1 MTRRDRTTGLPVA
14 RRGRRGDAR
23 AGEGG
28 GFFSQRLARFGI
40 IGVAAAALLAVIAL
54 LVYNWY
60 DGSIAQPGKTVL
72 RVGEEE
78 FSLSYYAARLPEFS
92 RTEGATSGLL
102 VTQALLGKLEEE
114 GLILTVA
121 AERGIVLDNDDVTA
135 AIAAELGVPA
145 NTSRGGFFDTRYR
158 DALRD
163 SGLSNGHYRRQAEAR
178 ETERLL
184 RESLREEVGET
195 GALVH
200 LRVVT
205 AATLEEAEALRAR
218 IEEGEDMG
226 TLAQLE
232 SLHEGSRQNDGL
244 WVSPP
249 VLLEEALREALADAG
264 DGALLGPVEAGDAFW
279 VIRLESREE
288 AGAYTEEH
296 IAVLSEMRFEEAI
309 EAARSRV
316 TIERDFTTDDA
327 NWAIEQ
333 AG

>member
-1 MTRRDRTTGLPVA
+1 MTRRDRTTGLPGA
-14 RRGRRGDAR
+14 RRGRRADAR

-28 GFFSQRLARFGI
+28 GFFSQNLTRFGI

-60 DGSIAQPGKTVL
+60 DSSIAQPGKTVL
-72 RVGEEE
+72 QVGEEE
-78 FSLSYYAARLPEFS
+78 FSLSYYAARLPEFA
-92 RTEGATSGLL
+92 RTEGAASGLL
-102 VTQALLGKLEEE
+102 VTEALLGKLEEE
-114 GLILTVA
+114 GLVLTAA

-135 AIAAELGVPA
+135 AIAAELGVPPD
-145 NTSRGGFFDTRYR
+145 TSRGGFFDTRYR
-158 DALRD
+158 DALRT
-163 SGLSNGHYRRQAEAR
+163 SGLSDGHYRRQAEAR
-178 ETERLL
+178 EVERRL
-184 RESLREEVGET
+184 RDALRAEVGET

-205 AATLEEAEALRAR
+205 AATLEEAEALRVR

-226 TLAQLE
+226 TVAQLE

-249 VLLEEALREALADAG
+249 VLLEGALQDALAAAEE
-264 DGALLGPVEAGDAFW
+264 GALLGPVEAGDAFW
-279 VIRLESREE
+279 VIKLESREE
-288 AGAYTEEH
+288 AGAYTDAH
-296 IAVLSEMRFEEAI
+296 IAELTELRFEEAI